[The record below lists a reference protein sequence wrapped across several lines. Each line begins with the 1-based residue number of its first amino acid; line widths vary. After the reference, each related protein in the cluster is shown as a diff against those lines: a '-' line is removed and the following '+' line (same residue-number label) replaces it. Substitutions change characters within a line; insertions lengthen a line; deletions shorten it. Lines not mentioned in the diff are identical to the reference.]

1 MRVAVET
8 QFAIGT
14 PTGLGVYAR
23 NLFDALR
30 RIAGIDAVPLQDP
43 RFDLWR
49 FDRRVYWDQIRV
61 PMLAKRARADVV
73 HFTGGTVPALLHR
86 RAVVTVHDLVW
97 SRRANRGRPY
107 VHWYFGD
114 MQRALVRRA
123 AGIVVDT
130 HAARDDVADGLGV
143 ERDRVFVAGAGVD
156 RRFFDVVRNPDTSAP
171 FILAVGTVEERKDLI
186 TAVRAIATLPSEIT
200 LVAAGPHTPY
210 ADRVLREADR
220 LGVASRVRLLGYVD
234 DAHLLDLYSRASAFV
249 FPSRYEGFGL
259 PPLQA
264 CAAGLPVVASDIPV
278 VREVLGPSA
287 RYCEAGADAAF
298 GAALAASLSAG
309 DDTLARINAAR
320 EHARSFDWAAVAQ
333 RLAGLYRSLL

>member
-23 NLFDALR
+23 NLYDALKQT
-30 RIAGIDAVPLQDP
+30 AGIDAVALEDP

-49 FDRRVYWDQIRV
+49 FDRRVYWDQIRA
-61 PMLAKRARADVV
+61 PLLAKRVRADIV
-73 HFTGGTVPALLHR
+73 HFTGGTVPAMLHR
-86 RAVVTVHDLVW
+86 RAVVTIHDLVW
-97 SRRANRGRPY
+97 HRRANRGRPY

-130 HAARDDVADGLGV
+130 NAARDDVSDGLGL
-143 ERDRVFVAGAGVD
+143 ERDRIFVAGAGVD
-156 RRFFDVVRNPDTSAP
+156 RRFFDVMRNPDTSPP

-186 TAVRAIATLPSEIT
+186 TAVRAIATLPAKIR
-200 LVAAGPHTPY
+200 LVAAGPHTSY
-210 ADRVLREADR
+210 AESVTREAQR
-220 LGVASRVRLLGYVD
+220 LGVSSRVQLLGYVD
-234 DAHLLDLYSRASAFV
+234 DARLLDLYSRASAFV

-278 VREVLGPSA
+278 VREVLGPSV
-287 RYCEAGADAAF
+287 RYCEAGDERAF
-298 GAALAASLSAG
+298 GAALAEALAAT
-309 DDTLARINAAR
+309 DDGLVRISDAR
-320 EHARSFDWAAVAQ
+320 EHARSFTWAGVAQ
-333 RLAGLYRSLL
+333 RLAGFYRTLI

>member
-23 NLFDALR
+23 NLYDALNQT
-30 RIAGIDAVPLQDP
+30 AGIDAVAIEDP

-49 FDRRVYWDQIRV
+49 FDRRVYWDQIRA
-61 PMLAKRARADVV
+61 PMLAKRARADIV
-73 HFTGGTVPALLHR
+73 HFTGGTVPALLPR

-97 SRRANRGRPY
+97 RRRANRGRPY

-114 MQRALVRRA
+114 MQRVLVRRA

-130 HAARDDVADGLGV
+130 SAARDDVSDGLGI
-143 ERDRVFVAGAGVD
+143 ERDRIFVAGAGVD
-156 RRFFDVVRNPDTSAP
+156 QRFFDVVRNSDTSPP
-171 FILAVGTVEERKDLI
+171 FVLAVGTVEERKDLI
-186 TAVRAIATLPSEIT
+186 TAVRAIANLPDIK

-210 ADRVLREADR
+210 AARVMREAER
-220 LGVASRVRLLGYVD
+220 LGLSSRVQLLGYVD
-234 DAHLLDLYSRASAFV
+234 DARLLDLYSRASAFV

-264 CAAGLPVVASDIPV
+264 SAAGLPVVASDIPV

-287 RYCEAGADAAF
+287 RYCEAGDDRAF
-298 GAALAASLSAG
+298 GAALAEVLAATG
-309 DDTLARINAAR
+309 DGLARINAAR
-320 EHARSFDWAAVAQ
+320 EHARSFTWAGVAQ
-333 RLAGLYRSLL
+333 RLAGFYLTLM

>member
-23 NLFDALR
+23 NLYAALNQT
-30 RIAGIDAVPLQDP
+30 AGIEAVALEDP

-49 FDRRVYWDQIRV
+49 FDRRVYWDQIRA
-61 PMLAKRARADVV
+61 PMLANRARADVV
-73 HFTGGTVPALLHR
+73 HFTGGTVPALLPR

-97 SRRANRGRPY
+97 RRRANRGRPY

-114 MQRALVRRA
+114 MQRVLVRRA

-130 HAARDDVADGLGV
+130 NAARDDVSDGLDV
-143 ERDRVFVAGAGVD
+143 APDRIFVAGAGVD
-156 RRFFDVVRNPDTSAP
+156 QRFFEVVRNPDVSPP
-171 FILAVGTVEERKDLI
+171 FILAVGTIEERKDLI
-186 TAVRAIATLPSEIT
+186 TAVRAIASLSSEAV

-210 ADRVLREADR
+210 AESVAREAER
-220 LGVASRVRLLGYVD
+220 LGVSSRVRLLGYVD

-249 FPSRYEGFGL
+249 FPTRYEGFGL

-278 VREVLGPSA
+278 VREVLGPSV
-287 RYCEAGADAAF
+287 RYCEPGDDRAF
-298 GAALAASLSAG
+298 GAALAAALAAP
-309 DDTLARINAAR
+309 DDGLAQISAAR
-320 EHARSFDWAAVAQ
+320 EHARTFTWASVAQ
-333 RLAGLYRSLL
+333 RLAGFYRGLF